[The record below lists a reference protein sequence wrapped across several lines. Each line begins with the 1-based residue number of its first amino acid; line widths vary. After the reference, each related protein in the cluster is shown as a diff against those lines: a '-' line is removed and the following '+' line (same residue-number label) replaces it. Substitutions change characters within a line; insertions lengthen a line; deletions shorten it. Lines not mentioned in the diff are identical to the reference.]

1 MIIIFTFF
9 MSVIVIFVCLNDK
22 ITCNVKKSIHIFNKK
37 GKNVMISLH
46 KVLVIEFVVIN
57 QYIKNIKTKQKK
69 CD

>member
-1 MIIIFTFF
+1 

-57 QYIKNIKTKQKK
+57 QYIKNIKTKQKNVIK
-69 CD
+69 IR

>member
-1 MIIIFTFF
+1 

-46 KVLVIEFVVIN
+46 KGLVIEFIFIN
-57 QYIKNIKTKQKK
+57 QYIKNIKTKQKNVIK
-69 CD
+69 IR

>member
-1 MIIIFTFF
+1 

-46 KVLVIEFVVIN
+46 KEIVIEFIFIN
-57 QYIKNIKTKQKK
+57 QYINNIKTKQKNVIK
-69 CD
+69 IR